1 MEVSI
6 VLISLYRQSWL
17 GTPGLM
23 EGRVGGAEGAAISK
37 RLPDGSERPSTHTSR
52 RLAAWGIMQLEKE
65 RFSYSEWHFCDS
77 PSAYAKV
84 MHFDNCELLLKN

>member
-1 MEVSI
+1 MEASI

-84 MHFDNCELLLKN
+84 MHFDTKELIC

>member
-1 MEVSI
+1 MEASI
-6 VLISLYRQSWL
+6 VLILLYRQSWL

-23 EGRVGGAEGAAISK
+23 EGRVGDAEGAAISK
-37 RLPDGSERPSTHTSR
+37 RLPDGSERPGTHTSR

-84 MHFDNCELLLKN
+84 MHFDNCELLLND